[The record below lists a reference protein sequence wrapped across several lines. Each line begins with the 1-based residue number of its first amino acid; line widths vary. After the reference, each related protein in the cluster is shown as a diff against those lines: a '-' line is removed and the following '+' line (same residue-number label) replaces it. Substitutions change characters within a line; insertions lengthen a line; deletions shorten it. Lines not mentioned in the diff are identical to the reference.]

1 VTTLADPLCMQ
12 FFQEFSIKPGV
23 GGSQSGLRLDPYT
36 RDAEKTKEMIPM
48 DHLPVAVNALIILP
62 ANLTYSMDVLE
73 LLRKH
78 EPELKKRFGVVKI
91 GIFGSFIRGEE
102 RPDSDVDLLV
112 TFRKG
117 EETFDNYM
125 DCKFYLEDLFGRKV
139 DLVMNGAIKKR
150 LKPYILGEVVYA

>member
-1 VTTLADPLCMQ
+1 
-12 FFQEFSIKPGV
+12 
-23 GGSQSGLRLDPYT
+23 
-36 RDAEKTKEMIPM
+36 M
-48 DHLPVAVNALIILP
+48 DTIG
-62 ANLTYSMDVLE
+62 

-78 EPELKKRFGVVKI
+78 EPDLKGRFGVAKI
-91 GIFGSFIRGEE
+91 GIFGSFARGEE
-102 RPDSDVDLLV
+102 RPESDVDVLV

-125 DCKFYLEDLFGRKV
+125 DCKFFLEDLFGRKV